1 MADIRISELSE
12 LINIAADDVL
22 VVNDVSA
29 ATTKKITR
37 TNFLV
42 GVTQNVTDSGD
53 NAVVAQDLTI
63 NNDLFVG
70 GNIDTTGDVKFGS
83 LTDAISG
90 LTINRI
96 IKDTDGLQN
105 HDSNGA
111 LPTTGSVIEY
121 LNYYNTNINVR
132 NSFSVTTASLANS
145 DSAEALIAGYKGY
158 ALYKIQTDKAAWVRV
173 YTDSASRTADE
184 GRAKGVTPADHIGLV
199 SEVVTSGAQT
209 INLAPA
215 PVGFNNSSPVKS
227 SIPLKIVNLS
237 GTTDTVQVTLT
248 AMKLEG

>member
-70 GNIDTTGDVKFGS
+70 MNC
-83 LTDAISG
+83 
-90 LTINRI
+90 
-96 IKDTDGLQN
+96 
-105 HDSNGA
+105 
-111 LPTTGSVIEY
+111 
-121 LNYYNTNINVR
+121 
-132 NSFSVTTASLANS
+132 
-145 DSAEALIAGYKGY
+145 
-158 ALYKIQTDKAAWVRV
+158 
-173 YTDSASRTADE
+173 
-184 GRAKGVTPADHIGLV
+184 
-199 SEVVTSGAQT
+199 
-209 INLAPA
+209 
-215 PVGFNNSSPVKS
+215 
-227 SIPLKIVNLS
+227 
-237 GTTDTVQVTLT
+237 
-248 AMKLEG
+248 